1 VQYFKHSSSMRNDVK
16 LKRVIA
22 KYGLEGYGLYN
33 LVVEA
38 ITERVDTDNPMPFLE
53 ETCDDIAEFYN
64 CNSAHVDEMMRYMI
78 SQGLFSVETVEKK
91 VACFKLYSFLEKSQT
106 RSDKI
111 KQLIDAY
118 KDKSNLLGLPNCP
131 GLSETNLIEENRREK
146 TKNKNKNKN
155 RTEYGDDFLIFWNA
169 YPRKANKGVA
179 SGAYNSAI
187 DSGKTHDE
195 IMYRLAVYKSQI
207 AARHTEEKYI
217 KNPSTFLNNIDD
229 FNGAKI
235 ENGDTDKGFY
245 LPPERRIPES
255 LIKG

>member
-1 VQYFKHSSSMRNDVK
+1 MLYFKHSSSMRNDVK

-78 SQGLFSVETVEKK
+78 AQGLFSVETVEKK

-111 KQLIDAY
+111 KQLIDSY
-118 KDKSNLLGLPNCP
+118 KDKSNLLGFDACP
-131 GLSETNLIEENRREK
+131 GLSDTNLIEENRKDKKK
-146 TKNKNKNKN
+146 TKNRK
-155 RTEYGDDFLIFWNA
+155 EYSDAFITFWNE

-179 SGAYNSAI
+179 IGAYNALI
-187 DSGKTHDE
+187 ASGLTHED
-195 IMYRLAVYKSQI
+195 IMSRLAVYKSQI
-207 AARHTEEKYI
+207 IARDIEEQYI
-217 KNPSTFLNNIDD
+217 KHPSTFLNNIED
-229 FNGAKI
+229 FAGQSIETKKESQPQSTGYRATSAFTNILGAK
-235 ENGDTDKGFY
+235 T
-245 LPPERRIPES
+245 
-255 LIKG
+255 